1 MNSSEKIINNLLK
14 STLINDI
21 NWYYMDESDPF
32 YESNKDQYY
41 TEYKITEEKRLDI
54 LLTKIY
60 FTGYENYYI
69 KLYLNSNN
77 NNIFLNNFYYQD
89 NSKIFDLFSEVKYFS
104 AIKDNEYL
112 NNFKQDLYFNWDKM
126 NWIKSGNDFYKTTL
140 ERKNNKSIN
149 LIVSKRIINIYM
161 EVIDKD
167 PIFLNTIEDQILY
180 RILYENIKK

>member
-69 KLYLNSNN
+69 KL
-77 NNIFLNNFYYQD
+77 
-89 NSKIFDLFSEVKYFS
+89 
-104 AIKDNEYL
+104 
-112 NNFKQDLYFNWDKM
+112 
-126 NWIKSGNDFYKTTL
+126 
-140 ERKNNKSIN
+140 
-149 LIVSKRIINIYM
+149 
-161 EVIDKD
+161 
-167 PIFLNTIEDQILY
+167 
-180 RILYENIKK
+180 